1 MSSTST
7 STLRLIGGPSAG
19 KGTIAPMLSQAFRV
33 RTIGVGALLRAEQR
47 VGTPRARACAEVM
60 ARGELLPDTLALEVR
75 LGRLTNSPNP
85 TPTPTLT
92 LTPTLAPT
100 LTLTLVRC
108 CWGG

>member
-1 MSSTST
+1 
-7 STLRLIGGPSAG
+7 
-19 KGTIAPMLSQAFRV
+19 MLSQAFRV

-92 LTPTLAPT
+92 LTLSRRPA
-100 LTLTLVRC
+100 RIAA
-108 CWGG
+108 GR